1 MSIPGPA
8 DGIAWV
14 TGASSGIGR
23 EVAAQLAQAGWTVA
37 VSARRHD
44 ALQSLADSYPGQMIV
59 APLVRPARVPLVLW
73 WSHSKIDRVVRVSC
87 TRLQAVTASLNASAL
102 VPPS

>member
-37 VSARRHD
+37 GSARRHD

-59 APLVRPARVPLVLW
+59 APLDITDAAAVRDCAAAIEAAAGR
-73 WSHSKIDRVVRVSC
+73 KVVR
-87 TRLQAVTASLNASAL
+87 AVLNAGIYLRDTA
-102 VPPS
+102 